1 MHDYY
6 IWTYNLY
13 LGNHG
18 FPYLHSGLIEEIIL
32 KLAAN
37 DGAQM
42 MKKINLV
49 LQFKYFFWA
58 LTLDSIVFG
67 DILLKFKGI
76 GWKWIGYQNERILGE
91 CL

>member
-37 DGAQM
+37 DGA
-42 MKKINLV
+42 
-49 LQFKYFFWA
+49 
-58 LTLDSIVFG
+58 
-67 DILLKFKGI
+67 
-76 GWKWIGYQNERILGE
+76 
-91 CL
+91 